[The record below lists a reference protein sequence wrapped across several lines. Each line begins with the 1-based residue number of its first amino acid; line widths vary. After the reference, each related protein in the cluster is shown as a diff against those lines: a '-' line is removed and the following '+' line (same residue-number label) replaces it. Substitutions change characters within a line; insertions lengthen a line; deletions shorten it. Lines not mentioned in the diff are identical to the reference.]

1 MLPFSR
7 EKSKYSLLLG
17 QRLRMS
23 RKSIRWIQKQI
34 ALELGITAKTVIN
47 YELGDRTP
55 DGGILQKW
63 VEITGCDPGWLL
75 TGQGSMEGGE
85 TPGRPLNEQDQ
96 YFQNLSERLRN
107 VLLKSDEGTVKEIL
121 GSLGEAEL
129 NLETQQMRKLG
140 QNSSRERNGSKV
152 KETLHKRISFSQRE
166 IEPI

>member
-17 QRLRMS
+17 QRLRVS
-23 RKSIRWIQKQI
+23 RKSIRWTQKQI
-34 ALELGITAKTVIN
+34 AQGLGLTAKTVIN

-55 DGGILQKW
+55 DGGVLQKW
-63 VEITGCDPGWLL
+63 VDITGCDAGWLL

-85 TPGRPLNEQDQ
+85 ASGRPLSEQDQ

-107 VLLKSDEGTVKEIL
+107 VLLKSDEATVKEIL

-129 NLETQQMRKLG
+129 NLETRQMEKFD
-140 QNSSRERNGSKV
+140 RNVS
-152 KETLHKRISFSQRE
+152 KETVQKKKSSLHNRISFHQTE

>member
-1 MLPFSR
+1 MLLFSR
-7 EKSKYSLLLG
+7 EKSKYGLLLG

-96 YFQNLSERLRN
+96 YFQNLSDRLRN

-129 NLETQQMRKLG
+129 NLETQQMRKL
-140 QNSSRERNGSKV
+140 SRNDSKA
-152 KETLHKRISFSQRE
+152 KGTLHKRISFSQRE
-166 IEPI
+166 TEPI